1 MPVVWTCK
9 TVFPLHLWT
18 EVPEKQ
24 HRWVILTHKDR
35 SNEDLKAFHRR
46 RITTC
51 VGSGIFPQKAMR
63 IKGDETHSSS
73 SESNSMMIKSV
84 TSGM

>member
-1 MPVVWTCK
+1 MWDVVELSDHVMPVVWTCE

-35 SNEDLKAFHRR
+35 SNEDLKALH
-46 RITTC
+46 
-51 VGSGIFPQKAMR
+51 
-63 IKGDETHSSS
+63 
-73 SESNSMMIKSV
+73 
-84 TSGM
+84 